1 MKAIKTLLFL
11 LAMAFS
17 LHASAGQVKMKTAK
31 AAGETMAIALNAGIP
46 VTLTWGDGSS
56 EELFTTGQL
65 QEITVKAANLT
76 LSSDKDITALYLAE
90 CGLTVLDVT
99 GVAGTL
105 RRLFCPDN
113 QLETLNVS
121 GCTNLVSFDCQGNK
135 LRSLSVLSPNIE
147 DLNIADNQ
155 LTTNGLRSAENVT
168 SLVCANNKITVLS
181 YLSSMS
187 NLKTLF
193 FQNNSVSTAG
203 VSKNVALVDVLGF
216 NNKLTA
222 FNAKPLVALENVWL
236 GNNKLPS
243 LDFSD
248 DVVLAT
254 LCAENNL
261 LTEVLTN
268 RTIQKTLKA
277 VDLSD
282 NELLFNSLP
291 TIYNSTSATYT
302 LDGSVS
308 PQRPTQIFNDMNVD
322 ERSESLVNLIGRNAW
337 SAPTSAKV
345 TIVDGSG
352 KELVADTDYK
362 YGSYRLTFLTAPHEG
377 VVVNFTSA
385 NYPDLVLSSKPFNVS
400 DPNGIVLLETESLEN
415 SPVYDLS
422 GRQIANGKT
431 ANGQLPKGIYII
443 GGKKVVVK

>member
-76 LSSDKDITALYLAE
+76 LSSNKDITALYLAE

-187 NLKTLF
+187 KLKTLF
-193 FQNNSVSTAG
+193 FQNNSLSTAG
-203 VSKNVALVDVLGF
+203 VSKNVELVDVLGF

-222 FNAKPLVALENVWL
+222 FNAKPL
-236 GNNKLPS
+236 
-243 LDFSD
+243 
-248 DVVLAT
+248 LAT

-422 GRQIANGKT
+422 GRLIANGKT

>member
-76 LSSDKDITALYLAE
+76 LSSNKDITALYLAE

-187 NLKTLF
+187 KLKTLF

-203 VSKNVALVDVLGF
+203 VSKNVELVDVLGF

-254 LCAENNL
+254 P
-261 LTEVLTN
+261 
-268 RTIQKTLKA
+268 

-422 GRQIANGKT
+422 GRLIANGKT

>member
-1 MKAIKTLLFL
+1 
-11 LAMAFS
+11 
-17 LHASAGQVKMKTAK
+17 
-31 AAGETMAIALNAGIP
+31 
-46 VTLTWGDGSS
+46 
-56 EELFTTGQL
+56 
-65 QEITVKAANLT
+65 
-76 LSSDKDITALYLAE
+76 
-90 CGLTVLDVT
+90 
-99 GVAGTL
+99 
-105 RRLFCPDN
+105 
-113 QLETLNVS
+113 
-121 GCTNLVSFDCQGNK
+121 
-135 LRSLSVLSPNIE
+135 
-147 DLNIADNQ
+147 
-155 LTTNGLRSAENVT
+155 LRSAENVT

-187 NLKTLF
+187 KLKTLF

-203 VSKNVALVDVLGF
+203 VSKNVALVDILGF

>member
-46 VTLTWGDGSS
+46 VTLSWSDGSS

-105 RRLFCPDN
+105 HRLFCPDN

-135 LRSLSVLSPNIE
+135 LRSLSVLSP
-147 DLNIADNQ
+147 
-155 LTTNGLRSAENVT
+155 
-168 SLVCANNKITVLS
+168 
-181 YLSSMS
+181 
-187 NLKTLF
+187 
-193 FQNNSVSTAG
+193 AG